1 MSTES
6 TKTIKGRISN
16 KHGTEA
22 DWYAAGTAATPFCPL
37 EGELIIYDP
46 DAIYEHPRTK
56 YGAKDAR
63 GNLIPVHLLP
73 WASGCDETVGLEF
86 ELSQDKSYF
95 ICSGIGSF
103 RGGELIIPRGHCGLP
118 VKEIGDNAFSEI
130 GSDEDPQLQ
139 FSEITKVI
147 IPYGIEIIGKWAFS
161 LGYYFINGGITIPNS
176 VHTLKESAFWA
187 AQYDYI
193 YIPKSVITNDSWLFG
208 DGMGIEL
215 KKVYCEYFENELP
228 NTWHSSWN
236 MENVPVVWGATK
248 DILKLNE
255 KIGDTTAL
263 ETESKEIVGA
273 INELNDKIGEG
284 SFEIVTTTGTGDAYE
299 ATVAGITELKAGVS
313 FVMIPHVTS
322 ISVTPTLN
330 VNGLGAKYINR
341 YATDGQTITWP
352 SKYNFFRTN
361 KPYRIIYEGTRWILE
376 DYTRPNAEDIS
387 GIVPVA
393 NGGVPSTNV
402 DNAGKVL
409 TTNASGTPEWQTP
422 SGGGEIDTS
431 QLQTKTDE
439 SLETD
444 DKSVVGAINELNEK
458 SLANAE
464 NISVAGDIEGC
475 DSYGIWWDAS
485 FYVTKDE
492 GNTEIAD
499 IPAHTR
505 LPLVA
510 GDNVTFDV
518 VNSDMGPVV
527 KINATGG
534 TPQTSITYSE
544 LKALRDNS
552 ELIPGML
559 YRITDYQCTTTQE
572 NTRAMNNQ
580 FDIIV
585 QALDVNKLSENASAI
600 QHEGDEY
607 FADVNLAAWEL
618 KYSLDNNANRF
629 WWADEEK
636 GKGIIY
642 YMKDENN
649 NECPYDFKNIQFKRY
664 RVVECEEVPNYVG
677 QYIATQD
684 DLDID
689 VPDEIEWDA
698 DDFIWCYTFTIVLEG
713 VITDYSMFREE
724 LLVENNNVKAYSQYD
739 RQMLNN
745 NVFISP
751 HGFEAEDDSHFF
763 GNNIIDG
770 VYNTIS
776 VDYYIRENSII
787 GICNTFSSSSVED
800 AHIEGSHNLF
810 GGYVYNIILPKCDL
824 NIFAGFATEL
834 SFGPGCTYNY
844 FGHITES
851 SLGCGCTNIR
861 FCYPDYTPQHYLRR
875 LVVGN
880 GCSRV
885 KLINNEEGKWSNYV
899 QDITISSGIQQKELQ
914 VSRNAAPVVFEA
926 ANTTHII
933 LD

>member
-1 MSTES
+1 MANEKQINS
-6 TKTIKGRISN
+6 RIQM
-16 KHGTEA
+16 KHDIEA
-22 DWYAAGTAATPFCPL
+22 NWYAAGTATKPFIPKA
-37 EGELIIYDP
+37 GEIIIYDP
-46 DAIYEHPRTK
+46 DAIYGVRTK
-56 YGAKDAR
+56 IGD
-63 GNLIPVHLLP
+63 GETPVHLLP

-130 GSDEDPQLQ
+130 GFDEDPQLQ
-139 FSEITKVI
+139 FSGITKVI
-147 IPYGIEIIGKWAFS
+147 IPYGIEIIGKWAFY
-161 LGYYFINGGITIPNS
+161 LDYYFVNGGITIPNS
-176 VHTLKESAFWA
+176 VHTLKEGAFWA

-236 MENVPVVWGATK
+236 VENVPVVWGATK
-248 DILKLNE
+248 DIFKLNE
-255 KIGDTTAL
+255 KQL
-263 ETESKEIVGA
+263 
-273 INELNDKIGEG
+273 
-284 SFEIVTTTGTGDAYE
+284 
-299 ATVAGITELKAGVS
+299 
-313 FVMIPHVTS
+313 
-322 ISVTPTLN
+322 
-330 VNGLGAKYINR
+330 
-341 YATDGQTITWP
+341 
-352 SKYNFFRTN
+352 
-361 KPYRIIYEGTRWILE
+361 
-376 DYTRPNAEDIS
+376 
-387 GIVPVA
+387 
-393 NGGVPSTNV
+393 
-402 DNAGKVL
+402 
-409 TTNASGTPEWQTP
+409 AS
-422 SGGGEIDTS
+422 
-431 QLQTKTDE
+431 
-439 SLETD
+439 
-444 DKSVVGAINELNEK
+444 
-458 SLANAE
+458 AE
-464 NISVAGDIEGC
+464 NISLANKTSVDYDAD
-475 DSYGIWWDAS
+475 GIWMGGHLLAS
-485 FYVTKDE
+485 KDE
-492 GNTEIAD
+492 GETEMMY
-499 IPAHTR
+499 IPLTT
-505 LPLVA
+505 LTPIVA
-510 GDNVTFDV
+510 GDNVTFEVD
-518 VNSDMGPVV
+518 NKNQVV

-534 TPQTSITYSE
+534 APQTSITYSE
-544 LKALRDNS
+544 LKTLRDNS
-552 ELIPGML
+552 QLTPGMF
-559 YRITDYQCTTTQE
+559 YHITDYQCTTTQE

-580 FDIIV
+580 FDIVI
-585 QALDVNKLSENASAI
+585 QALDVNKLSENASATW
-600 QHEGDEY
+600 HEGDTY
-607 FADVNLAAWEL
+607 FADANLAAWEL
-618 KYSLDNNANRF
+618 KYSFDNNANRF

-664 RVVECEEVPNYVG
+664 KVVRCEEVPNYVG

-689 VPDEIEWDA
+689 APDEIEWDA

-724 LLVENNNVKAYSQYD
+724 LLVENNNVKAYSQYG

-751 HGFEAEDDSHFF
+751 HGFETEDDSHFF

-787 GICNTFSSSSVED
+787 GICNTFSSYGVEE
-800 AHIEGSHNLF
+800 ANIEGSNNLF
-810 GGYVYNIILPKCDL
+810 GGDVYNVILPNCHL
-824 NIFAGFATEL
+824 NIFSGFAQDL

-844 FGHITES
+844 FGNIKES
-851 SLGCGCTNIR
+851 SLGCRCSNIR
-861 FCYPDYTPQHYLRR
+861 FCYPDYTPQYYLRR

-880 GCSRV
+880 GCSQV
-885 KLINNEEGKWSNYV
+885 KLINNEEGKQSNYV
-899 QDITISSGIQQKELQ
+899 QDITISSGIQKKELQ